1 MKSFSFWT
9 RLTALAFVFFG
20 IGCGASSS
28 ATEQPTGWH
37 LRITE
42 FEPDAVDGAS
52 ADRLI
57 ASLRRV
63 GDRYEW
69 TTSYDEHAW
78 LPVNGSAAEVE
89 ARLGAIEA
97 ASHADGEAVAGES
110 PITFSYQRGS
120 SELRVSR
127 TPSALTE
134 GLRELQSAAVALIA
148 AQIPGPAN
156 SPDPVMGG
164 FNEGACAPEVYVSNW
179 EDNGAH
185 FDLCTESCVAHRPVG
200 PTRFQCIT
208 AEERAELDRVIV
220 QSNGVERERFAA
232 MLIERIRARIASG
245 EVVPMLDPSDGQK

>member
-1 MKSFSFWT
+1 MKSFSFWS
-9 RLTALAFVFFG
+9 LTARSVLFLG
-20 IGCGASSS
+20 IGCGANSS
-28 ATEQPTGWH
+28 ATEQPAGWH

-42 FEPDAVDGAS
+42 FEPDAIDGAS

-78 LPVNGSAAEVE
+78 LPVNGSVDEVE
-89 ARLGAIEA
+89 AQLAAIEA
-97 ASHADGEAVAGES
+97 ASHSEGEAYAGES

-134 GLRELQSAAVALIA
+134 GLRALQRAAVALIA
-148 AQIPGPAN
+148 AQIPGPAD

-164 FNEGACAPEVYVSNW
+164 FNEGACAPEVHVSGW
-179 EDNGAH
+179 EDNGT
-185 FDLCTESCVAHRPVG
+185 FFRLCAESCESEGV
-200 PTRFQCIT
+200 RFSCISR
-208 AEERAELDRVIV
+208 EESAELDRVILN
-220 QSNGVERERFAA
+220 SNGVERERFVA

-245 EVVPMLDPSDGQK
+245 EVTPMLDPSDSQK